1 MRVLLANKKLQT
13 KNGKQMTGRFF
24 LPNGLEL
31 TGISS
36 FREEW
41 LLPPHIDEYRTET
54 SYCAELTLHC
64 NWQID
69 LINEEDMAAH
79 AARYLF
85 IREKLGGAEI
95 DKLLDEGLS
104 ALK

>member
-1 MRVLLANKKLQT
+1 MKVLLANKKVRT
-13 KNGKQMTGRFF
+13 KNGTTMTGRFF
-24 LPNGLEL
+24 LPNGVEL

-36 FREEW
+36 FREYP
-41 LLPPHIDEYRTET
+41 LPPHIDTDRTET
-54 SYCAELTLHC
+54 NYCAELELHC
-64 NWQID
+64 NWEIQ
-69 LINEEDMAAH
+69 LINEEDIAAH

-85 IREKLGGAEI
+85 LREKLGGAEI